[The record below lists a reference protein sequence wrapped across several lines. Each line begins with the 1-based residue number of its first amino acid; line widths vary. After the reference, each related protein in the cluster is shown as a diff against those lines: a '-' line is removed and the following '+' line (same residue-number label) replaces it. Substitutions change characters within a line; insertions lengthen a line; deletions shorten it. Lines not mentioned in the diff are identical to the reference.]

1 VFFTLDPLYLLLFV
15 VTLAISMAA
24 QHYVTSTYR
33 KYSQVRNTVGL
44 TGLQVG
50 EQIIR
55 RTRLGDR
62 MDLGVEAQPEG
73 GSVQVEGIRF
83 AAARAELGDHYDPR
97 SHTVHLSQGVATQ
110 PSVAAMAI
118 VAHEL
123 GHAEQL
129 ETGSVLMSLRNF
141 LVPAIRFSPTIAIIC
156 IFIGVIFNA
165 FQFFWLGILFYAA
178 MVAFIIFDLPIEFD
192 ASRRAMRLLTE
203 AGLVHA
209 EQDRSGT
216 RKVLTAAA
224 STYVAAAVTAV
235 LQLLYFISLGRRRS

>member
-1 VFFTLDPLYLLLFV
+1 MFFYFDPLYLLLFV
-15 VTLAISMAA
+15 VTLAISMGA
-24 QHYVTSTYR
+24 QSYVTSTYR
-33 KYSQVRNTVGL
+33 KYSKVRNTTGL

-62 MDLGVEAQPEG
+62 MDLGMEAQPEG
-73 GSVQVEGIRF
+73 RSLQIEGIRF
-83 AAARAELGDHYDPR
+83 AAARGELGDHYDPR
-97 SHTVHLSQGVATQ
+97 GHTVHLSQGVAME

-123 GHAEQL
+123 GHAEQR
-129 ETGSVLMSLRNF
+129 ESNSALMSLRNI
-141 LVPAIRFSPTIAIIC
+141 LVPAIRFSPTIAFIC
-156 IFIGVIFNA
+156 IFIGLILNVL
-165 FQFFWLGILFYAA
+165 QFFWLGILFYAA
-178 MVAFIIFDLPIEFD
+178 MVAFIILDLPIEFD

-216 RKVLTAAA
+216 QRVLMAAA